1 MAQGDSTDLIMKIER
16 SKGVLIPAESTTQMR
31 SLEGSSNPLLSG
43 FKKGFMF
50 EIDRFSFRAG
60 TSGDE
65 AAGHHPAKPKSK
77 SVKGPKAPP
86 TLADVA
92 TKGDYQAWR
101 AGKSLQYP
109 VDLQPSSFTRPI
121 DSASTTLMQDCIDC
135 FSYERA
141 SLIKR
146 KAAGGA
152 AAGEVFLR
160 IDFIGVLVINIDWSD
175 DDEVSET
182 CHFISR
188 SITISYRPQL
198 PDGTLGAVVPGFWS
212 MVPGETIAP
221 LC

>member
-1 MAQGDSTDLIMKIER
+1 MPQGDSSDLIMKIER
-16 SKGVLIPAESTTQMR
+16 SKGVWIPAESTTR
-31 SLEGSSNPLLSG
+31 LDSLEGSSNPLLAG
-43 FKKGFMF
+43 FKKNYMF

-65 AAGHHPAKPKSK
+65 SGGQNAAKNQPKPLKGAKT
-77 SVKGPKAPP
+77 PP
-86 TLADVA
+86 TLAAVA
-92 TKGDYQAWR
+92 AKGEYQAWR

-121 DSASTTLMQDCIDC
+121 DSASTIMMQDCIDC

-212 MVPGETIAP
+212 MVTGETIAP